1 MDRNLTVRM
10 VTILV
15 IFGICLYLLYPTYQY
30 FTRYRNLTEEQ
41 VAELSETERRNA
53 REVLQKSM
61 KLGLDLQGGMH
72 LVLEID
78 QASLDGGDRRDA
90 QDRVMEILSTRVDQF
105 GVTEP
110 TITRQGNDRIL
121 MQLPG
126 VEDPERAKGLVGDVA
141 QLEFRMVREELEIR
155 NVVLAINDLLA
166 GKEADAD
173 TTAAAA
179 DTSAAPPLAAADTS
193 STTPADTSAAAAADT
208 SILPDLPDLPGSELE
223 VADSNQ
229 FGGLFVDLN
238 FGALYAPDDG
248 YRVERVAELLQRED
262 VRAGI
267 KRTVPRS
274 EFLWS
279 SEDGPLTP
287 DGVPTK
293 LLYLVSTEVDLKGD
307 RLQDARAEPDPDR
320 PGGLQV
326 RFRLDRRGARKFSQ
340 LTADNVGKQ
349 LSIVLDGVVKSAPS
363 IRGRIPGGE
372 GSISG
377 SFTDAQARDL
387 AIVLRA
393 GALPVQLSIVEE
405 RTVGPTLGSDSLN
418 RGLTA
423 ALVGLGVTILF
434 LLVYYQFAGLLASL
448 AVIMNL
454 VIVLAAM
461 ATLRAALSLP
471 GIAGLVLAVAMAVD
485 ANVLIFERI
494 REELRKA
501 KTVTA
506 SIDAGYKNALSA
518 IIDSNLTTLFAAIV
532 LLYAGTGPIKGF
544 AVTLSIGI
552 IASMFTALFVTRF
565 AFDAITHR
573 RRLKRLG
580 IGFFRLVGD
589 TAIDFIGRRRGAFL
603 LSTMVIVVG
612 LGSVALRGGV
622 RVGVDF
628 TGGVQVEVA
637 IEQNVGEVVDIG
649 RVRDA
654 VAAAGYDNRNIQQ
667 VGGAEQ
673 NHFLIHLQTVEE
685 RSLSP
690 GEAEAQE
697 GESSTIATTT
707 SERILQSLRQEF
719 AGAVTLRSV
728 ESVGPKVGSELRNAA
743 IEGVLAAMLLV
754 VLYVAWRFE
763 FRYGVAT
770 LAAVAHDV
778 LVTLGLFSLFNK
790 EMTLSIVAALLTL
803 VGYSVN
809 DTIVIFDRIREEL
822 KHKQRR
828 ESFESIFNAGINKTL
843 TRTIL
848 TSVTT
853 LFVLVSLLVYGGEVI
868 HDFAWVLMVGVIV
881 GTYSSI
887 FVAAPLVI
895 VWQKRRAEREARRA
909 A

>member
-15 IFGICLYLLYPTYQY
+15 ILGICLYLLYPTYQY

-78 QASLDGGDRRDA
+78 EASLGGGDRRDA

-110 TITRQGNDRIL
+110 TITRQGTNRIL

-141 QLEFRMVREELEIR
+141 QLEFRMVREQVEIV
-155 NVVLAINDLLA
+155 NVVQAINDLLV

-179 DTSAAPPLAAADTS
+179 DTSVAPPMAAADTS
-193 STTPADTSAAAAADT
+193 SASPADTSAVAAADT
-208 SILPDLPDLPGSELE
+208 SILPELPDLPGSELE

-248 YRVERVAELLQRED
+248 YRVERVEEFLQRED
-262 VRAGI
+262 VRAAI
-267 KRTVPRS
+267 NRTVPRS

-293 LLYLVSTEVDLKGD
+293 LLYLVSTQVDLKGD

-405 RTVGPTLGSDSLN
+405 RTVGPTLGSDSLS

-434 LLVYYQFAGLLASL
+434 LLIYYQFAGLLASL

-506 SIDAGYKNALSA
+506 SVDAGYKNALSA
-518 IIDSNLTTLFAAIV
+518 IIDSNLTTLFAGIV

-544 AVTLSIGI
+544 AVTLCIGI

-573 RRLKRLG
+573 RRLKKLA
-580 IGFFRLVGD
+580 IGSFRLVGD
-589 TAIDFIGRRRGAFL
+589 TAIDFIGKRRSSFV
-603 LSTMVIVVG
+603 LSTIVILVG
-612 LGSVALRGGV
+612 LGSIAVRGGI
-622 RVGVDF
+622 RLGVDF

-637 IEQNVGEVVDIG
+637 IEENVGEVVDIG

-690 GEAEAQE
+690 DEAEAQE

-707 SERILQSLRQEF
+707 SERILQSLRDEF

-728 ESVGPKVGSELRNAA
+728 ESVGPKVGNELRNAA

-822 KHKQRR
+822 KQKQRR

-848 TSVTT
+848 TSFTT

-868 HDFAWVLMVGVIV
+868 HDFAWVLMIGVIV